1 MAVQIIEGKFNEPG
15 GRYGIVVSRWNSFI
29 TDKLKDGALDTFR
42 RHGISDE
49 HITIAH
55 CPGAYEIPL
64 TAQTMAETGKFDAVL
79 AIGVVIRG
87 ATAHFDFVA
96 GTANNGILQTNLKTG
111 VPVIF
116 GVLTTDTIEQSVER
130 AGTKSGNKGEEAA
143 LVAIEMVSL
152 LKQLKSI

>member
-1 MAVQIIEGKFNEPG
+1 MAVKVIEGKFNEPV
-15 GRYGIVVSRWNSFI
+15 GRYGIVVSRWNNFI

-49 HITIAH
+49 HITVAY

-64 TAQTMAETGKFDAVL
+64 TAQTMAETGKYDAIL

-96 GTANNGILQTNLKTG
+96 GTANNGVLQTNLKTG
-111 VPVIF
+111 VPIIF

-152 LKQLKSI
+152 LKQLKSV